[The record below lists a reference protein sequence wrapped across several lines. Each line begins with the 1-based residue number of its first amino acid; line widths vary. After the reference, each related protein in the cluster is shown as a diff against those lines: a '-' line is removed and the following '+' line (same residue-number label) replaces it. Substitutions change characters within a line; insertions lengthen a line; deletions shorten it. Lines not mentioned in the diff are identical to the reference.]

1 MENRTVL
8 VIEHDPLNTKLLR
21 TLLTLGGYL
30 TVEAVNAEDG
40 IRVVRECAPDCVII
54 DVRLPEMN
62 GLRAIRTIKEDPALR
77 ALPVIAVT
85 PDTTDLRR
93 EAIQAGCDAYITR
106 PIASASFL
114 ETVSRLVD
122 MPSAHAPAGTAR
134 VLVADD
140 EPMIVDSLA
149 LGLRSKGYDVIEA
162 SSGAEAVRKAA
173 EQYPD
178 LILLDV
184 RMPDVNGYE
193 VTRRLKGDIR
203 TLHIPIILVTGLSDS
218 HDKAIG
224 LEAGADEFLSKP
236 VDQAELLVR
245 ISSILRLKQY
255 REQLRS
261 RSMSGEKTV
270 PEGETGFVGSG
281 EAPRILLSSAN
292 GGLDDLRDLLA
303 SKGFDVR
310 AAGHSED
317 MGRAEGLAGAALII
331 LDAEGRGAEAL
342 EICRKLKQ
350 REETRFTPLVVLDPE
365 NDPESRVRFLSSGAD
380 DIMMPPVD
388 AREILARVGRLLKR
402 KGELESLRSRYRSAL
417 SASTNDTLTGLFNQG
432 YFKRFLILE
441 LKRSLRQNHPTS
453 LVIMD
458 VDDFKSMN
466 DSLGHLAGDQILGEL
481 AGRIRSCIREIDL
494 PARYGGEEFVVV
506 LPYTGRDGA
515 AVVAERIR
523 ETIAAREFLQG
534 SSFPQVQVTVS
545 IGVAVGP
552 ENGSQPEE
560 LISAAD
566 ALLYKAKR
574 AGKNRIATAA
584 AP

>member
-1 MENRTVL
+1 MSNRTVL
-8 VIEHDPLNTKLLR
+8 VIERDPLNTKLLR
-21 TLLTLGGYL
+21 ALLTLGGYL
-30 TVEAVNAEDG
+30 TVEAASVEDG
-40 IRVVRECAPDCVII
+40 IRAARECAPDCVII
-54 DVRLPEMN
+54 DVRLPEVD
-62 GLRAIRTIKEDPALR
+62 GLRAIRTIKEDAALQ

-85 PDTTDLRR
+85 ADTSDLRR
-93 EAIQAGCDAYITR
+93 EAIRAGCDAYITR
-106 PIASASFL
+106 PIASSSFL
-114 ETVSRLVD
+114 ETISRLVD
-122 MPSAHAPAGTAR
+122 APSDHAPAGTAR

-140 EPMIVDSLA
+140 EPMVVESLA
-149 LGLRSKGYDVIEA
+149 TGLRGKGYEVIEA
-162 SSGAEAVRKAA
+162 ASGADAVRKAT
-173 EQYPD
+173 EQHPD

-184 RMPDVNGYE
+184 RMPDLNGYE

-203 TLHIPIILVTGLSDS
+203 TLHIPIILVTGLADA
-218 HDKAIG
+218 HDKAVG

-255 REQLRS
+255 REQLRA
-261 RSMSGEKTV
+261 RSMSGDKAV
-270 PEGETGFVGSG
+270 LDDEGGFVGSG
-281 EAPRILLSSAN
+281 EAPRIILSSVN

-303 SKGFDVR
+303 SRGFDVR
-310 AAGHSED
+310 DAEHAEDAG
-317 MGRAEGLAGAALII
+317 GAALII
-331 LDAEGRGAEAL
+331 VDAEGRGAEAL
-342 EICRKLKQ
+342 EICRELKR
-350 REETRFTPLVVLDPE
+350 REATQFTPLVVLYPE

-388 AREILARVGRLLKR
+388 TREMLARVGRLLKQ
-402 KGELESLRSRYRSAL
+402 KGELESLRARYHSAL

-458 VDDFKSMN
+458 IDDFKSMN

-523 ETIAAREFLQG
+523 ETIASREFLQG
-534 SSFPQVQVTVS
+534 STFPKVQVTVS

-552 ENGSQPEE
+552 ENGSQAEE

-566 ALLYKAKR
+566 ALLYQAKR
-574 AGKNRIATAA
+574 SGKNRIATAA
-584 AP
+584 TP